1 MSGRCRLVFTLV
13 ALGVL
18 FGSAGAGAQPNPYR
32 QYSSHVFINGNLK
45 QAFLKQWGAVSP
57 RAPVGSYSLSASSFR
72 TVGDFTVHKRVA
84 ASVQS
89 LDSVRRGELEDSLY
103 RLVKKYEHVLDQNDE
118 PELKNN
124 LAGAFNFLF
133 AQAWY
138 VFKEGQELSAA
149 QRRNMLDQLNTAI
162 AVGLPEQRLSDVE
175 KQDLYEAAVL
185 SGSIILGLYNEGRDL
200 GRQDQMKAA
209 RELARELL
217 VQMMG
222 ITLEKVRVTD
232 DSVRVN

>member
-1 MSGRCRLVFTLV
+1 MVFTLA
-13 ALGVL
+13 ALCVL
-18 FGSAGAGAQPNPYR
+18 LGSAGAGAQPNPYR
-32 QYSSHVFINGNLK
+32 QYSSHVFVNVNLR

-57 RAPVGSYSLSASSFR
+57 RAPVGYSLSASSFR
-72 TVGDFTVHKRVA
+72 TVGDFTVPKRVA

-89 LDSVRRGELEDSLY
+89 LDSVRRQELEGALHK
-103 RLVKKYEHVLDQNDE
+103 LIKKYEQVLDQNDE
-118 PELKNN
+118 HELKNN

-138 VFKEGQELSAA
+138 VFKDGQELSAA
-149 QRRNMLDQLNTAI
+149 QRRNMLDQLNTAL

-200 GRQDQMKAA
+200 GRQEQTKAA

-217 VQMMG
+217 MQMMG
-222 ITLEKVRVTD
+222 ITLEKVRLTD
-232 DSVRVN
+232 DTVRVN